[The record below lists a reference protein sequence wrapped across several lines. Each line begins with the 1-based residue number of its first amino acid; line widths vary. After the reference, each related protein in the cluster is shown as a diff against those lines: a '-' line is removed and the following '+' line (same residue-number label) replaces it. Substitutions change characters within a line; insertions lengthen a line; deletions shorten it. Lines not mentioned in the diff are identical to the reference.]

1 MENYNVYFISDL
13 HISHKNILY
22 HSPNR
27 VKAFNLENN
36 EDIEGHDKYNI
47 WLSTTKRKTMFI
59 Y

>member
-36 EDIEGHDKYNI
+36 EDIE
-47 WLSTTKRKTMFI
+47 
-59 Y
+59 